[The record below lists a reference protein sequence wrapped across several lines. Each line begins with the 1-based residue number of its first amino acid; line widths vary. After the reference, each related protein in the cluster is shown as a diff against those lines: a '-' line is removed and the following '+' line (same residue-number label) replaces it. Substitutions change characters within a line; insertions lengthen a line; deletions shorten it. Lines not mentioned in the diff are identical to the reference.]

1 MAEVASLLRPPVS
14 AAPASPHARPKP
26 KRHNAKFCAFAIRER
41 IANAIAAGDSHRT
54 IARALRVSP
63 NTVAAVADQEW
74 KQVEA
79 RKARIAAQA
88 ERAATK
94 AFDLLNQKLDTQGD
108 SLTANQLVPIAGVSV
123 DKLLLLR
130 GDANVIAHVDHV
142 VHTQNIFEAFQQ
154 FHADALRILHARQA
168 EEAQQPPPFSL
179 PNSPPISED
188 PTQ

>member
-1 MAEVASLLRPPVS
+1 MTKPNNGRDPSTA
-14 AAPASPHARPKP
+14 HAQPKP
-26 KRHNAKFCAFAIRER
+26 KRHNAKYCSFSNRER
-41 IANAIAAGDSHRT
+41 IVNALAAGDPKSQ

-63 NTVAAVADQEW
+63 GTVSAVAEQEW
-74 KQVEA
+74 CNVVE

-94 AFDLLNQKLDTQGD
+94 AFDLLNQKLDSQGD

-123 DKLLLLR
+123 DKLLVLR

-154 FHADALRILHARQA
+154 FHDDTLKIIQAREIQQQTPAL
-168 EEAQQPPPFSL
+168 P
-179 PNSPPISED
+179 D
-188 PTQ
+188 PTPTPDHPTQ